1 MTMGTE
7 KRYIHKRIS
16 ICRACK
22 GTGKIVTFDRLDI
35 LRRNPKS
42 FTCTQCGG
50 TGRVVIQGETTI
62 NVEPFNPDRDG

>member
-1 MTMGTE
+1 MGTE

-42 FTCTQCGG
+42 LTCTQCGG
-50 TGRVVIQGETTI
+50 TGRVVVYGETSIT
-62 NVEPFNPDRDG
+62 VEPFKGESFDG